1 VFDVTSWFG
10 NVVLIGDLS
19 MNVRTIAQT
28 IRASA
33 CICLTVLLLCMGLVM
48 GNIQPAFASNEAADA
63 GQNQVEKGLDKVAGA
78 GVAKQVEG
86 RAKADAG
93 RVQRQVGQIADD
105 TSSQIEGAAK
115 QIQGRATKDI
125 GQTQSAAENAADD
138 LEDAAGGL
146 LNSVKNLFD

>member
-1 VFDVTSWFG
+1 
-10 NVVLIGDLS
+10 

-33 CICLTVLLLCMGLVM
+33 CIGLTVLLLCMGLVM

-63 GQNQVEKGLDKVAGA
+63 GQNQVEKGLDKVADA

-93 RVQRQVGQIADD
+93 GSMSPLQANHAIEVSTAMRQ
-105 TSSQIEGAAK
+105 
-115 QIQGRATKDI
+115 
-125 GQTQSAAENAADD
+125 D
-138 LEDAAGGL
+138 LWHVVFSPL
-146 LNSVKNLFD
+146 CP